1 MLAYRKVMLPRHGT
15 FTDECKNRS
24 MLIRCEEGAQE
35 RERERAVFEP
45 NEKVVRTDQ
54 CRSYFLFRFS
64 SKEGA
69 KFAVEE
75 KFDP

>member
-1 MLAYRKVMLPRHGT
+1 
-15 FTDECKNRS
+15 